1 MSAGSEPARND
12 LASAVWTAHGLVM
25 NGGVLHAVESLK
37 PAELDR
43 AISGYER
50 LGLGQAAGLLS
61 SARKLADSEKDAAEA
76 RLDRE
81 YAAAVPDDAFL
92 EATIERFD
100 PPPKPKIAIKDQT
113 DEALIE
119 TYRSAASAHGRASAS
134 GDSRGANRAHDV
146 LASAYRTLRARGP
159 DSQAKLLQ
167 LIRDPDVGVR
177 TWVAAHALEF
187 SAETGEPVLIDLA
200 AQPGLVGFN
209 AKMTLREWRAGR
221 LRFP

>member
-1 MSAGSEPARND
+1 
-12 LASAVWTAHGLVM
+12 M

-37 PAELDR
+37 PGELDR

-50 LGLGQAAGLLS
+50 FGFERAAEILS
-61 SARKLADSEKDAAEA
+61 LARKLADSEKEA
-76 RLDRE
+76 SEAGLDRE
-81 YAAAVPDDAFL
+81 YAAAVPDDASL
-92 EATIERFD
+92 EAAIDRVD

-119 TYRSAASAHGRASAS
+119 TYRSAASAQGRASSS
-134 GDSRGANRAHDV
+134 GDYRAANRAHDV

-187 SAETGEPVLIDLA
+187 SPEMGEPVLMDLA
-200 AQPGLVGFN
+200 AQPGVAGFN
-209 AKMTLREWRAGR
+209 AQMTLREWRAGR

>member
-1 MSAGSEPARND
+1 
-12 LASAVWTAHGLVM
+12 M

-50 LGLGQAAGLLS
+50 LGLGRAADLLS

-76 RLDRE
+76 GLDRE
-81 YAAAVPDDAFL
+81 YAAAIPDDAFL
-92 EATIERFD
+92 EAAIERVD
-100 PPPKPKIAIKDQT
+100 PPPKVKIAIKDQT

-119 TYRSAASAHGRASAS
+119 TYRSAASAHERASAR
-134 GDSRGANRAHDV
+134 GDYRAGNRAHDL
-146 LASAYRTLRARGP
+146 LASAYRTLRSRGP
-159 DSQAKLLQ
+159 VSQAKLLL

-187 SAETGEPVLIDLA
+187 SPEIGEPVLMDLA

-209 AKMTLREWRAGR
+209 AQMTLREWRAGR